1 VRVGL
6 QLPSFT
12 FPGGPAA
19 IRPTLTRI
27 AQAAEANG
35 FASLWVMDHLFQ
47 LPEDTGLGG
56 PEQPMLEAY
65 TTLGFLARATERI
78 ALGPMVGNAVLRTP
92 GLLVKA
98 ATTLDVLA
106 GDRPTY
112 FAVGAGW
119 YERESIGLGLPF
131 PPRAERF
138 EHLEETLRIARAMF
152 AADRTPIEGR
162 HHRLSEPINVPPPLS
177 RPWIMVGGG
186 GERKTLRLVAEY
198 ADACN
203 ILVPD
208 PGESRHKLDVLA
220 GHCEAIGRDFA
231 EIETTAL
238 LEANLGPGR
247 QTPADVIA
255 AFRAQGDEG
264 IEHVIVNLPDAHLV
278 ERLETFGREIIPAV
292 ASASRPGASQQV
304 DRRFRRLRG

>member
-1 VRVGL
+1 MRVGI

-12 FPGGPAA
+12 FPGGPSA
-19 IRPTLTRI
+19 IRPTLTDI
-27 AQAAEANG
+27 AQRAEANG

-56 PEQPMLEAY
+56 PEHPMLEAY
-65 TTLGFLARATERI
+65 TTLGFLAQATERI
-78 ALGPMVGNAVLRTP
+78 ALGPMVGNAVLRSP

-119 YERESIGLGLPF
+119 YERESVGLGLPF

-138 EHLEETLRIARAMF
+138 ERLEEALLIARAMF
-152 AADRTPIEGR
+152 VGDRSPIEGS
-162 HHRLSEPINVPPPLS
+162 HHGLVEPINMPPPLS
-177 RPWIMVGGG
+177 RPRIMVGGG

-208 PGESRHKLDVLA
+208 PGESRRKLDVLA
-220 GHCEAIGRDFA
+220 RHCEANGRDVA
-231 EIETTAL
+231 EIETTSL
-238 LEANLGPGR
+238 LEADLRPGR
-247 QTPADVIA
+247 QTPADVVA
-255 AFRAQGDEG
+255 AFRAQADEG
-264 IEHVIVNLPDAHLV
+264 IEHVIVNLPDAYLP
-278 ERLETFGREIIPAV
+278 ERLEAFGREIIPAV
-292 ASASRPGASQQV
+292 A
-304 DRRFRRLRG
+304 

>member
-1 VRVGL
+1 MRVGL

-12 FPGGPAA
+12 FPGGAAA
-19 IRPTLTRI
+19 IRPTLTEI
-27 AQAAEANG
+27 AQRAEANG

-65 TTLGFLARATERI
+65 TTLGFLAQATERM
-78 ALGPMVGNAVLRTP
+78 ALGPMVGNAVLRSP

-106 GDRPTY
+106 GDRVTY

-119 YERESIGLGLPF
+119 YERESTGLGLPW
-131 PPRAERF
+131 PTRAERF

-152 AADRTPIEGR
+152 GGDRSPIEGR
-162 HHRLSEPINVPPPLS
+162 HHRLAEPINLPAPLA
-177 RPWIMVGGG
+177 RPRIMVGGG

-208 PGESRHKLDVLA
+208 PGESRHKLEVLA
-220 GHCEAIGRDFA
+220 RHCEAIGRDVA
-231 EIETTAL
+231 EIEATAL
-238 LEANLGPGR
+238 LEADLRPGR
-247 QTPADVIA
+247 QTPTDVIA
-255 AFRAQGDEG
+255 AFRAQADEG
-264 IEHVIVNLPDAHLV
+264 IEHVIVNLPDAHLP
-278 ERLETFGREIIPAV
+278 ERLEAFGREIIPAV
-292 ASASRPGASQQV
+292 A
-304 DRRFRRLRG
+304 

>member
-1 VRVGL
+1 MRVGL

-12 FPGGPAA
+12 FPGGPAS
-19 IRPTLTRI
+19 IRPTLTQI
-27 AQAAEANG
+27 AQGAEANG
-35 FASLWVMDHLFQ
+35 FASLWVMDHLLQ

-65 TTLGFLARATERI
+65 TTLGFLAQATERI

-106 GDRPTY
+106 GDRTTY

-119 YERESIGLGLPF
+119 YERESVGLGLPW
-131 PPRAERF
+131 PPRAQRF
-138 EHLEETLRIARAMF
+138 EQLEETLRIARAMF
-152 AADRTPIEGR
+152 AGDRTPIEGR
-162 HHRLSEPINVPPPLS
+162 HHRLAEPINVPPPLS
-177 RPWIMVGGG
+177 RPRIMVGGG

-208 PGESRHKLDVLA
+208 PGESRHKLEVLA
-220 GHCEAIGRDFA
+220 RHCEAIGRDKN
-231 EIETTAL
+231 EIETTSL
-238 LEANLGPGR
+238 LEADLRPGR

-255 AFRAQGDEG
+255 TFRAQADEG

-292 ASASRPGASQQV
+292 A
-304 DRRFRRLRG
+304 

>member
-1 VRVGL
+1 MRVGL
-6 QLPSFT
+6 QLPSFM

-19 IRPTLTRI
+19 IRPTLIEI
-27 AQAAEANG
+27 AQSAEANG

-65 TTLGFLARATERI
+65 TTLGFLAQATTRI
-78 ALGPMVGNAVLRTP
+78 ALGPMVASAVLRPP

-112 FAVGAGW
+112 FAVGAAW
-119 YERESIGLGLPF
+119 YERESVGLGLPY

-138 EHLEETLRIARAMF
+138 EHLEETLRIARSMF
-152 AADRTPIEGR
+152 AGDRSPIEGR
-162 HHRLSEPINVPPPLS
+162 HHRLAEPINVPLPLS
-177 RPWIMVGGG
+177 RPRIMVGGG

-208 PGESRHKLDVLA
+208 PGESRHKLAVLA
-220 GHCEAIGRDFA
+220 RHCEAIGRDVA
-231 EIETTAL
+231 EIETTSL
-238 LEANLGPGR
+238 LEADLRAGR
-247 QTPADVIA
+247 QSPADVVA
-255 AFRAQGDEG
+255 AMRAQADEG
-264 IEHVIVNLPDAHLV
+264 IEHVIVNLPDAWRI

-292 ASASRPGASQQV
+292 A
-304 DRRFRRLRG
+304 

>member
-1 VRVGL
+1 MRVGL

-19 IRPTLTRI
+19 IRPTMTEI
-27 AQAAEANG
+27 AQRAEANG

-56 PEQPMLEAY
+56 PEYPMLEAY
-65 TTLGFLARATERI
+65 TTLGFLAQATERI
-78 ALGPMVGNAVLRTP
+78 ALGPMVGNAVLRSP

-106 GDRPTY
+106 GGRPTY

-138 EHLEETLRIARAMF
+138 ERLEEALLIARAMF
-152 AADRTPIEGR
+152 AGDRSPIEGR
-162 HHRLSEPINVPPPLS
+162 HHRLAEPINVPPPLS
-177 RPWIMVGGG
+177 RPRIMVGGG

-208 PGESRHKLDVLA
+208 PGESRRKLDVLA
-220 GHCEAIGRDFA
+220 RHCEAIGRDVA
-231 EIETTAL
+231 EIETTSL
-238 LEANLGPGR
+238 LEADLRPGR
-247 QTPADVIA
+247 QTRADVIA
-255 AFRAQGDEG
+255 AFRAQADEG
-264 IEHVIVNLPDAHLV
+264 IEHVIVNLPDAYLPG
-278 ERLETFGREIIPAV
+278 RLEAFGREIILAV
-292 ASASRPGASQQV
+292 A
-304 DRRFRRLRG
+304 